1 MPSTTIIAQ
10 PGQLM
15 PAYNPIKYIINNT
28 NKNEPGF
35 RYIFTIYPAVG
46 SHIPANVVAQYKV
59 LPVYGTGYGEQD
71 ISLLM
76 QSLVTYNDSGIGGG
90 VAYNSSQSWYQ
101 YDVDLGYEYIY
112 NVDYFQTL
120 QNNGG
125 NVRIVLT
132 GTPNLFVVG
141 DQVIIA
147 QTGTGPTGNP
157 ALEGLHTVISAT
169 VSTFTVNVLWSTI
182 GESTANGNV
191 AYADQRKTVV
201 LNDAL
206 ITNKE
211 VFNGAYNNN
220 LNTIAESQPFPSALY
235 LGDSQNDL
243 LMTSNLPYDNL
254 SQSIPVAVATFY
266 NAQFYYNLRVYA
278 GRTYGVFYY
287 DRNENL
293 LDSYS
298 FAPPYDGIWAVF
310 VGPTGLV
317 TEDYAVAI
325 NSNGFDANIPYY
337 FTYDNRC
344 TINDQQL
351 IYLDR
356 MGSWQAFSFQLRTYE
371 KGQITREQYN
381 QHIDGQVAGSQW
393 VGVNLQKGSRTYNTN
408 VTKTFDLN
416 TNWMGEYD
424 AKRFQELLTSPQ
436 VYYYSP
442 DNINYASDF
451 YFCACVVDATSF
463 EVFSQKNKKLIKQS
477 VTIRLAQQEAIN
489 G

>member
-35 RYIFTIYPAVG
+35 RYIFTIYPAAG
-46 SHIPANVVAQYKV
+46 SHTPPNVVAQYKV

-76 QSLVTYNDSGIGGG
+76 QSLVTYDESGIFYGTGQ
-90 VAYNSSQSWYQ
+90 VNESWYQ

-112 NVDYFQTL
+112 NVDYFSTL

-132 GTPNLFVVG
+132 GTPNLFVAG

-169 VSTFTVNVLWSTI
+169 GSTFTVNVLWSTI

-211 VFNGAYNNN
+211 VFNGAFNLFINNTDN
-220 LNTIAESQPFPSALY
+220 APFPS
-235 LGDSQNDL
+235 SQFLATNSNGL
-243 LMTSNLPYDNL
+243 LMTSNYV
-254 SQSIPVAVATFY
+254 SITYPAAAFY
-266 NAQFYYNLRVYA
+266 GAQFYYNLRVYA
-278 GRTYGVFYY
+278 GANYEVEWY
-287 DRNENL
+287 DMNSNL
-293 LDSYS
+293 LDNAS
-298 FAPPYDGIWAVF
+298 FNPASDGIYAVF
-310 VGPTGLV
+310 VGPTALV
-317 TEDYAVAI
+317 TEDYYVNIYNDA
-325 NSNGFDANIPYY
+325 GFGNNDPYY

-356 MGSWQAFSFQLRTYE
+356 MGSWQSFAFQLRTYE

-381 QHIDGQVAGSQW
+381 QHIDGQVVSTEW
-393 VGVNLQKGSRTYNTN
+393 VGKLLQKGFRTYNTN

-416 TNWMGEYD
+416 TNWMGDYD

-442 DNINYASDF
+442 NYL
-451 YFCACVVDATSF
+451 CACVVDSSSF

-477 VTIRLAQQEAIN
+477 VTIRLAQQDPIN